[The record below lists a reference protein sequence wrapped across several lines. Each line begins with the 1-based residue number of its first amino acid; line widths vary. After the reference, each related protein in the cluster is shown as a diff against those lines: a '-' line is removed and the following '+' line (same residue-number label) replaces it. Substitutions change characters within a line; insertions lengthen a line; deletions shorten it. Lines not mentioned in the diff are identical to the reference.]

1 MLAQGLSHVIL
12 NASCTEKFD
21 AAIKF
26 YEVFGFQIVSDKSE
40 NDQRTA
46 WLKLTAEADIASD
59 ATIQLTQNVS
69 TFHKPQPA
77 GDIDWSLE
85 ERTIVF
91 YAHDMDVCK
100 NLKFFFWSLYLTLIF
115 ILFLFLI

>member
-12 NASCTEKFD
+12 NASCIEKFD
-21 AAIKF
+21 ATIKF
-26 YEVFGFQIVSDKSE
+26 YEAFGFQIVSDKSE

-46 WLKLTAEADIASD
+46 WLKLTAEADVASD

-77 GDIDWSLE
+77 GDADWSLE
-85 ERTIVF
+85 ERTIAF
-91 YAHDMDVCK
+91 YALDMDVC
-100 NLKFFFWSLYLTLIF
+100 
-115 ILFLFLI
+115 